1 MCKEF
6 TVIEVLIRASDSSMG
21 FDISI
26 MVLIEA
32 LVYDNPMSQMLAV
45 LTDFEDWSSIN
56 LH

>member
-21 FDISI
+21 CDILI

-45 LTDFEDWSSIN
+45 LTDFED
-56 LH
+56 

>member
-21 FDISI
+21 FDILI